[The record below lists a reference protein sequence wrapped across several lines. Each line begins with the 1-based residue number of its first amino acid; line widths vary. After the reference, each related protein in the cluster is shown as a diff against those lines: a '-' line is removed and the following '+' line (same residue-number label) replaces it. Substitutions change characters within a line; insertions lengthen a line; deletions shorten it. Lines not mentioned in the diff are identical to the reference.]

1 MMKIFCIPRLLL
13 LCAFVLHGS
22 SDEECEGSIRELPL
36 HDVIGEHDAIS
47 PPPTA
52 AQVPSTD
59 VGLICDG
66 KELSEDWREILSLR
80 CSELFEASAKEK
92 ELVSARRRNKSALM
106 ELKKQLREEAGKPTD
121 LQSHEILT
129 SLPQVIKDVAAAS
142 KKPTRGGVMAILK
155 ATSLDV
161 EKAKEQEQ
169 IRIDR
174 RAASKAQNRLK
185 RKNSQDLLDRFA
197 ALGVLLREGQN
208 QRQVDPVLISKIEDI
223 LCRAQQG
230 KRVGPHEISDLLLEK
245 IKKNDGLTE
254 EAVLQE
260 ALKADWKRRWRV
272 KGEIKIPLRFAALGV
287 LLRAEEGGRQVDP
300 LLISELEDKLMR
312 AQQIKS
318 SCHLKVRRPVEVNS
332 VGLHEISDL
341 LRQRIRE
348 NDGRT
353 EMEVLQEALKADD
366 DWVQLY
372 SLKQSNA
379 YVKRRGIQG
388 GSALTVGMEMDADK
402 AVEALLL
409 LKSAVVLGTE
419 QSRADLE
426 VGMKEDVSRDAEV
439 LFSICGGGSRAQ
451 TTADPPSRKRDVS
464 VMKDNETRSKRKK

>member
-36 HDVIGEHDAIS
+36 HDVTGEHDAIS

-52 AQVPSTD
+52 EQVPSTD
-59 VGLICDG
+59 VGLICDDQ
-66 KELSEDWREILSLR
+66 ESSDDLHSILSLR
-80 CSELFEASAKEK
+80 YSELFEPSAKEK

-161 EKAKEQEQ
+161 EKAKEKEQ
-169 IRIDR
+169 IRINK
-174 RAASKAQNRLK
+174 RAASKAKYK
-185 RKNSQDLLDRFA
+185 RKAKNPEERLDRFV
-197 ALGVLLREGQN
+197 ALGVLLRAQKAKK
-208 QRQVDPVLISKIEDI
+208 QVEPSLISAIEQK
-223 LCRAQQG
+223 LLSK
-230 KRVGPHEISDLLLEK
+230 KRVSLHEISDLLLQK
-245 IKKNDGLTE
+245 IKENDGSTE

-451 TTADPPSRKRDVS
+451 TTADPPSRKRDV
-464 VMKDNETRSKRKK
+464 KDKETRSKRKK

>member
-52 AQVPSTD
+52 EQVPSTD

-161 EKAKEQEQ
+161 EKAKEKEQ
-169 IRIDR
+169 IRINK
-174 RAASKAQNRLK
+174 RAASKAKYK
-185 RKNSQDLLDRFA
+185 RKAKNPEERLDRFV
-197 ALGVLLREGQN
+197 ALGVLLRAQKAKK
-208 QRQVDPVLISKIEDI
+208 QVEPSLISAIEQK
-223 LCRAQQG
+223 LLSK
-230 KRVGPHEISDLLLEK
+230 KRVSLHEISDLLLQK
-245 IKKNDGLTE
+245 IKENDGSTE

-318 SCHLKVRRPVEVNS
+318 SCNLKVRRPVEVNS

-439 LFSICGGGSRAQ
+439 LFS
-451 TTADPPSRKRDVS
+451 
-464 VMKDNETRSKRKK
+464 

>member
-66 KELSEDWREILSLR
+66 QELSDDLREILSLR

-161 EKAKEQEQ
+161 EKAKEKEQ
-169 IRIDR
+169 IRINK
-174 RAASKAQNRLK
+174 RAASKAKYK
-185 RKNSQDLLDRFA
+185 RKAKNPEERLDRFV
-197 ALGVLLREGQN
+197 ALGVLLRAQKAKK
-208 QRQVDPVLISKIEDI
+208 QVEPSLISAIEQK
-223 LCRAQQG
+223 LLSK
-230 KRVGPHEISDLLLEK
+230 KRVSLHEISDLLLQK
-245 IKKNDGLTE
+245 IKENDGSTE

-287 LLRAEEGGRQVDP
+287 LLRAEEGRRQVDP
-300 LLISELEDKLMR
+300 LLISELEDKLIR
-312 AQQIKS
+312 SQLAKS
-318 SCHLKVRRPVEVNS
+318 YYNTKIIRPVDLDVKEV
-332 VGLHEISDL
+332 GRYEISDL

-353 EMEVLQEALKADD
+353 EMEVLQEALQADD
-366 DWVQLY
+366 DWREPY
-372 SLKQSNA
+372 SAAQSDA
-379 YVKRRGIQG
+379 YAKWRGSQG

-451 TTADPPSRKRDVS
+451 TTADPPSRKRDV
-464 VMKDNETRSKRKK
+464 KDKETRSKRKK

>member
-36 HDVIGEHDAIS
+36 HDVTGEHDAIS

-52 AQVPSTD
+52 EQVPSTD
-59 VGLICDG
+59 VGLICDDQ
-66 KELSEDWREILSLR
+66 ESSDDLHSILSLR
-80 CSELFEASAKEK
+80 YSELFEPSAKEK

-161 EKAKEQEQ
+161 EKAKEKEQ
-169 IRIDR
+169 IRINK
-174 RAASKAQNRLK
+174 RAASKAKYK
-185 RKNSQDLLDRFA
+185 RKAKNPEERLDRFV
-197 ALGVLLREGQN
+197 ALGVLLRAQKAKK
-208 QRQVDPVLISKIEDI
+208 QVEPSLISAIEQK
-223 LCRAQQG
+223 LLSK
-230 KRVGPHEISDLLLEK
+230 KRVSLHEISDLLLQK
-245 IKKNDGLTE
+245 IKENDGSTE

-318 SCHLKVRRPVEVNS
+318 SCNLKVRRPVEVNS

-451 TTADPPSRKRDVS
+451 TTADPPSRKRDV
-464 VMKDNETRSKRKK
+464 KDKETRSKRKK

>member
-36 HDVIGEHDAIS
+36 HDVTGEHDAIS

-52 AQVPSTD
+52 EQVPSTD
-59 VGLICDG
+59 VGLICDDQ
-66 KELSEDWREILSLR
+66 ESSDDLHSILSLR
-80 CSELFEASAKEK
+80 YSELFEPSAKEK

-161 EKAKEQEQ
+161 EKAKEKEQ
-169 IRIDR
+169 IRINK
-174 RAASKAQNRLK
+174 RAASKAKYK
-185 RKNSQDLLDRFA
+185 RKAKNPEERLDRFV
-197 ALGVLLREGQN
+197 ALGVLLRAQKAKK
-208 QRQVDPVLISKIEDI
+208 QVEPSLISAIEQK
-223 LCRAQQG
+223 LLSK
-230 KRVGPHEISDLLLEK
+230 KRVSLHEISDLLLQK
-245 IKKNDGLTE
+245 IKENDGSTE

-318 SCHLKVRRPVEVNS
+318 SCNLKVRRPVEVNS